1 MAILLIQIRNRI
13 YGPLAYGLLRHRP
26 TQDHAPDSPFERA
39 YYKIEKAVDEL
50 IELMAA

>member
-1 MAILLIQIRNRI
+1 LLIQIRNRI

-26 TQDHAPDSPFERA
+26 AQDHAPDSPFERA